1 MAFQADVNTPVSAR
15 IRRVASREIFQKS
28 IPKSF
33 KNIYPE
39 ILLLKTT
46 YTARLCR
53 FQRAAHLNSSQ
64 QGRRPN
70 FFILLLGA
78 KNKIKISLF
87 YFSCNFNPNFSN
99 RFFNCC
105 LLASCCKRSLISA
118 CSCFILVPKSICS
131 SRLPQTALAIVEGP
145 AQLLTRRRPYP
156 SQRGSLPARRAL
168 PHSQPFLT
176 ALHPAPKGVTSVRE
190 PIRCCPSF
198 L

>member
-1 MAFQADVNTPVSAR
+1 MEQNIYNHILVRNGQTR
-15 IRRVASREIFQKS
+15 IFQFLS
-28 IPKSF
+28 
-33 KNIYPE
+33 YDLY
-39 ILLLKTT
+39 LL
-46 YTARLCR
+46 
-53 FQRAAHLNSSQ
+53 QRYNK
-64 QGRRPN
+64 N

-168 PHSQPFLT
+168 PHSQQRAAHLNSSPLGFLSPLRSESAT
-176 ALHPAPKGVTSVRE
+176 LRDVERPLS
-190 PIRCCPSF
+190 
-198 L
+198 

>member
-1 MAFQADVNTPVSAR
+1 MNSHKLSRNSSIKNNFYRSAFFPRFA
-15 IRRVASREIFQKS
+15 
-28 IPKSF
+28 
-33 KNIYPE
+33 
-39 ILLLKTT
+39 LK
-46 YTARLCR
+46 APPFGMSSGR

-118 CSCFILVPKSICS
+118 CSCFILVLKSICS
-131 SRLPQTALAIVEGP
+131 SRLPQTALAIVEGL
-145 AQLLTRRRPYP
+145 AQLLTRAGLTRANVAPYP
-156 SQRGSLPARRAL
+156 PAGLYPILNRAQRISARLCRFRSVAEKEL
-168 PHSQPFLT
+168 RHWRLT
-176 ALHPAPKGVTSVRE
+176 ASVE
-190 PIRCCPSF
+190 Q
-198 L
+198 

>member
-1 MAFQADVNTPVSAR
+1 MRSAFFPRFA
-15 IRRVASREIFQKS
+15 
-28 IPKSF
+28 
-33 KNIYPE
+33 
-39 ILLLKTT
+39 LK
-46 YTARLCR
+46 APPFGMSSGR
-53 FQRAAHLNSSQ
+53 FRSVAHLNPSQ

-118 CSCFILVPKSICS
+118 CSCFILVLKSICS

-168 PHSQPFLT
+168 PHSQQSAAHLRS
-176 ALHPAPKGVTSVRE
+176 ALPLS
-190 PIRCCPSF
+190 
-198 L
+198 

>member
-1 MAFQADVNTPVSAR
+1 MWADLAGVSCYALPLRRQRSSGSPHQARMAIGPSSKGLLRHLPMFYHPFGVSLPLRCLACG
-15 IRRVASREIFQKS
+15 ATF
-28 IPKSF
+28 
-33 KNIYPE
+33 
-39 ILLLKTT
+39 
-46 YTARLCR
+46 ARLCR
-53 FQRAAHLNSSQ
+53 FQRAAHLNPSQ

-118 CSCFILVPKSICS
+118 CSCFILVLKSICS

-145 AQLLTRRRPYP
+145 AQLLTRAGLTRANVAPYQP
-156 SQRGSLPARRAL
+156 AGLYPILNSAQR
-168 PHSQPFLT
+168 
-176 ALHPAPKGVTSVRE
+176 
-190 PIRCCPSF
+190 I
-198 L
+198 